1 MVGVAHGGIC
11 LQLQRVSTVLRM
23 ELKSSEQWKE
33 LVSSVDT
40 FIFDC
45 DGKFLC
51 SSYHG
56 ENEKQPTMLTA
67 CYTCTCTHTGVLWL
81 GTGEA
86 VSGAQDV
93 VKFLREK
100 V

>member
-1 MVGVAHGGIC
+1 
-11 LQLQRVSTVLRM
+11 M

-45 DGKFLC
+45 DGK

-56 ENEKQPTMLTA
+56 ENEKQPTMLIAIIVA
-67 CYTCTCTHTGVLWL
+67 CYTCTCTHTGVLWS